1 MGKMPFT
8 LTGVL
13 KKVVIEPGK
22 SGLTASDERDTRCEF
37 RDACCKSRITN
48 PVTERTQP

>member
-1 MGKMPFT
+1 MPFT

-22 SGLTASDERDTRCEF
+22 SGLTASDEGI
-37 RDACCKSRITN
+37 RDASSGMRAVNLVSRI
-48 PVTERTQP
+48 P